1 MTCAVAWSFMKAAV
15 LLILTTACGA
25 YSGLPE
31 HADTQEFVFNRSN
44 GSSFSLV
51 LPADWRPEY
60 QGDFLR
66 INPRNRVM
74 SLDVILIEPRFQQQ
88 VAGLEFVRLARRN
101 RAATLTGTY
110 DLWLEEGVAEKLK
123 TNRSQELEQVAP
135 QTWLRANDFRVLLVR
150 DEVVMPSEDP

>member
-1 MTCAVAWSFMKAAV
+1 
-15 LLILTTACGA
+15 
-25 YSGLPE
+25 
-31 HADTQEFVFNRSN
+31 
-44 GSSFSLV
+44 
-51 LPADWRPEY
+51 
-60 QGDFLR
+60 
-66 INPRNRVM
+66 M